1 VLLAESAPE
10 LQRPPAR
17 EAKNRGH
24 PQDCCTSAAAVN
36 RANKSDLC
44 IILHTLSLIVLC
56 TPSYKISP
64 PLSMSDTPN
73 PSTVSLRNPSPHTIP
88 AAKAV
93 SSTLSPP
100 TPEWLTGTWH
110 VTHSTLP
117 MWKSKSN
124 VRITYTPLPAHTDAP
139 TDFDDLV
146 EYKKL
151 TGGKDSSVH
160 GVSRAVTV
168 PELGAGWAFSWR
180 GKGLLMI
187 ASSQWEILG
196 WGEDAATGSS
206 WVVTYFGKTLFTP
219 AGLDFYSRSKDGLSE
234 GIVTSIKAEL
244 AKLEDSS
251 LKTLAASVF
260 DVPTSPM
267 KA

>member
-1 VLLAESAPE
+1 MSAV
-10 LQRPPAR
+10 
-17 EAKNRGH
+17 
-24 PQDCCTSAAAVN
+24 D
-36 RANKSDLC
+36 
-44 IILHTLSLIVLC
+44 
-56 TPSYKISP
+56 TPSS
-64 PLSMSDTPN
+64 
-73 PSTVSLRNPSPHTIP
+73 VSLRYPSPHTIP
-88 AAKAV
+88 SAKPA
-93 SSTLSPP
+93 SSALSPP
-100 TPEWLTGTWH
+100 TPEWLAGTWH

-124 VRITYTPLPAHTDAP
+124 VRITYKTLPAQGDAP
-139 TDFDDLV
+139 TNFDDLV

-151 TGGKDSSVH
+151 AGSKDSSVH

-234 GIVTSIKAEL
+234 GIITSIKAEL
-244 AKLEDSS
+244 SKLEDPS
-251 LKTLAASVF
+251 LKILADSVF
-260 DVPTSPM
+260 EVPTTP
-267 KA
+267 KTG